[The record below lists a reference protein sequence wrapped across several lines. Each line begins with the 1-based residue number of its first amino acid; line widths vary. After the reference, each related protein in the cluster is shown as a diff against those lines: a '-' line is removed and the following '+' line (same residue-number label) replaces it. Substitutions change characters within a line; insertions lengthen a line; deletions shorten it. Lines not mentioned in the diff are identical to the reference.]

1 MQPIS
6 ADAISMQDTDPN
18 KRPGA
23 GSDGYA
29 ALKMHP
35 FFLGV
40 NWKNPRAAS
49 APRPAL
55 ESNVSLIFL
64 GMFCS

>member
-1 MQPIS
+1 
-6 ADAISMQDTDPN
+6 MQDTDPN

-35 FFLGV
+35 FFEGV
-40 NWKNPRAAS
+40 DWKNLRTAS
-49 APRPAL
+49 APRLAI
-55 ESNVSLIFL
+55 ESNVLLNFHNL
-64 GMFCS
+64 FCS